1 MARQTYRKV
10 IVTDELLQQVNPE
23 NKKLVDR
30 FLKEKSTRTSE
41 VTIKNY
47 RSDSNIFFVWNFQN
61 NNNKLFTD
69 IKKLE
74 LSDFFSFTTE
84 ELKWGSARNNRVRSF
99 LSSLSIFIEKFMDE
113 EYPNFRNIVLKTI
126 ESVPKEARREKT
138 ILSETQVENLLK
150 YLFETDSQKACWLA
164 LAAYSGS
171 RFSELL
177 RFTTDIIDKNHTAFG
192 DLFIETLK
200 KIKTKGRGREG
211 KLLYK
216 YILKDKFLPYYEKW
230 IEERNLIMEKT
241 GQSHTSLFIRED
253 GTPATDGTVRSWI
266 ATMEK
271 YLGVNLYPHSL
282 RHHLVTEFS
291 RKNIP
296 PMLIKDLVGWTS
308 INMVELY
315 NDLESKDREW
325 QELDNLK

>member
-1 MARQTYRKV
+1 MARKTYRKV
-10 IVTDELLQQVNPE
+10 IVTEELLQQVNPE
-23 NKKLVDR
+23 NKKLVER

-47 RSDSNIFFVWNFQN
+47 KSDSNIFFVWNLKY

-69 IKKLE
+69 IKKIE

-99 LSSLSIFIEKFMDE
+99 LSSLSIFIEKFYDV

-138 ILSETQVENLLK
+138 ILNDNQIENLLK
-150 YLFETDSQKACWLA
+150 YLSETDSQKACWLA

-230 IEERNLIMEKT
+230 IEERGVILEKS
-241 GQSHTSLFIRED
+241 GQSHLSLFIKED

-266 ATMEK
+266 STMEK
-271 YLGVNLYPHSL
+271 YLGVNLYPHAL
-282 RHHLVTEFS
+282 RHFLVTEFS

-296 PMLIKDLVGWTS
+296 PMLIKDLVGWSS
-308 INMVELY
+308 INMVEIY

-325 QELDNLK
+325 QELNNLK